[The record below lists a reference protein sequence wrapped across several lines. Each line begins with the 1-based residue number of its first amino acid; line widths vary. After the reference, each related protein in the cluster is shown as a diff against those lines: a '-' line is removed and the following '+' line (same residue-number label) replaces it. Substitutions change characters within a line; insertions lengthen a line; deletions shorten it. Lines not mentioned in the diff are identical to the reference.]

1 MVMNCTETKVCF
13 DMYVEGLE
21 IENKLEL
28 IFKENT
34 VARSCMTYKKDE
46 DGQLV
51 GRFFSA
57 FPITY
62 RVNNIEGVFNHEIG
76 THYIRKHNN
85 NKQIWHQKRSKY
97 HLKNYMA
104 TEEGL
109 ASIN

>member
-1 MVMNCTETKVCF
+1 MAKKILDKMIKIYGSAKNYFETDGGRLMGSSETRNCF

-34 VARSCMTYKKDE
+34 VARSCMTDKKDE
-46 DGQLV
+46 EGQLV

-57 FPITY
+57 FPISY
-62 RVNNIEGVFNHEIG
+62 RVNNIEGVFHHEIG

-85 NKQIWHQKRSKY
+85 QK
-97 HLKNYMA
+97 
-104 TEEGL
+104 
-109 ASIN
+109 